1 MEKKNYIVPAIT
13 VNEFDAEA
21 YLLSVSSTE
30 SLEGT
35 KFGGDAKEGGM
46 EADSKDR
53 NSWDEGLW

>member
-35 KFGGDAKEGGM
+35 KFGGDAKEVM
-46 EADSKDR
+46 EADTKER

>member
-21 YLLSVSSTE
+21 YLLGVSSTG

-35 KFGGDAKEGGM
+35 KFDGDATDKD
-46 EADSKDR
+46 ADTKDR

>member
-35 KFGGDAKEGGM
+35 EVGGDATGMDADTKE
-46 EADSKDR
+46 R

>member
-21 YLLSVSSTE
+21 YLLSVSSTG

-35 KFGGDAKEGGM
+35 KVSRDDATGM

>member
-30 SLEGT
+30 SLQDT
-35 KFGGDAKEGGM
+35 KFGGDITDK
-46 EADSKDR
+46 EADTKERD
-53 NSWDEGLW
+53 SWDEGLW

>member
-13 VNEFDAEA
+13 VNEFDTEA
-21 YLLSVSSTE
+21 YLLGVSSSG

-35 KFGGDAKEGGM
+35 KVGGDASGI
-46 EADSKDR
+46 EADTKER